1 MKKIEF
7 FCSIER
13 FNLEREVNNFMKN
26 KNVIS
31 VSYSTEMVGYN
42 VKHFVCVFY
51 EE

>member
-7 FCSIER
+7 FSSNER
-13 FNLEREVNNFMKN
+13 FALEHEVNAFMKN

-31 VSYSTEMVGYN
+31 VSYSTELVGYT